1 MIVTPGGVAAA
12 LAHLGIPAMN
22 RAVKD
27 GWQVEF
33 ATPPVRVN
41 GRGYQTTFSLPMGV
55 TPEMI
60 ADKRDVLARNLVRA
74 PLEVWPTA
82 AERAGYVDLW
92 VADQGSTERP
102 APPYPLL
109 HEGTADVFAGVPL
122 GVSQRGDVIAPALP
136 GANVAF
142 GGVMGQGKSNAA
154 RVVMAGAA
162 LDPLAELWVF
172 VFANNG
178 DFDAYQPRL
187 TRYHRGVDD
196 TTVAGRARVAAR
208 AV

>member
-1 MIVTPGGVAAA
+1 
-12 LAHLGIPAMN
+12 
-22 RAVKD
+22 
-27 GWQVEF
+27 
-33 ATPPVRVN
+33 
-41 GRGYQTTFSLPMGV
+41 MGV
-55 TPEMI
+55 TPEMV

-74 PLEVWPTA
+74 PLEVWPSA

-102 APPYPLL
+102 APSYPLL
-109 HEGTADVFAGVPL
+109 FEGTCDVFAGVSL

-178 DFDAYQPRL
+178 DFDAYRPRL

-196 TTVAGRARVAAR
+196 VTVPLPSTRCAPCMTRSAGVRRGWRNWGRRRSPVRWPSAIRTCGR
-208 AV
+208 W